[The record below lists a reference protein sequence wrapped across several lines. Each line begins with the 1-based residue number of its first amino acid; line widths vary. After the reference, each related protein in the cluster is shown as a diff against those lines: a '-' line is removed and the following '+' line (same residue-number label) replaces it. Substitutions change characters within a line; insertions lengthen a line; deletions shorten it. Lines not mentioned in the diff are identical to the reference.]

1 MTNSLSYRHKIIK
14 YPAPKMQ
21 HLFSVLRVVFRLL
34 RAPGEHW
41 HWTLLA
47 EGAALSA
54 TYCFS

>member
-1 MTNSLSYRHKIIK
+1 
-14 YPAPKMQ
+14 MQ